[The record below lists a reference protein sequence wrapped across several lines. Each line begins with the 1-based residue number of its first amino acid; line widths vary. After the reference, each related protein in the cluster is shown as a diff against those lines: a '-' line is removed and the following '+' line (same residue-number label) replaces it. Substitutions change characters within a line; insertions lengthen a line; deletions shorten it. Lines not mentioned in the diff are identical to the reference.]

1 VCSCSWEEITIKEVK
16 YPYFVSLFSFP
27 CLRDAHPA
35 RRRKWYFRIEYKRS
49 AMSLKDGKLSLSNGK
64 GNPPLIL
71 DWRWDLPQTVVIHW
85 TETEYEAI
93 ATCKQEQTAAQPQG
107 EKVAGIDLGEV
118 HMAVAHDGAN
128 Q

>member
-1 VCSCSWEEITIKEVK
+1 V
-16 YPYFVSLFSFP
+16 FVFMG
-27 CLRDAHPA
+27 RDYH
-35 RRRKWYFRIEYKRS
+35 KRGQISIFCEFIFLPLPQRCTPS
-49 AMSLKDGKLSLSNGK
+49 APPQVVLSHRVQTFGYEPQDGKLRLSNGK

-93 ATCKQEQTAAQPQG
+93 ATYKQEQTATQPQG

-118 HMAVAHDGAN
+118 HMAVAHDGTN